1 MPDSATP
8 WMVACQAPLTMEIL
22 QARILEWVAIPP
34 PGDLT
39 NPDIKSRCPTLQA
52 DSLSSKSQGSP
63 GILEWVAYPYSKGS
77 SWHRNWT
84 EVSCIAVE
92 FTTSWATREARV
104 LAICD
109 SESLAQIFSNHL
121 TYESSGLLNTRST
134 FIPPSSLPDFMPT
147 KCYSVMSNSLQPW
160 GL

>member
-1 MPDSATP
+1 
-8 WMVACQAPLTMEIL
+8 MVACQAPLSMEIL

-39 NPDIKSRCPTLQA
+39 NPDIEPRYPTLQA

-63 GILEWVAYPYSKGS
+63 RILEWVAYPYSKGS

-92 FTTSWATREARV
+92 FTTSWATREAQV

-147 KCYSVMSNSLQPW
+147 KCCSVMSNSLQPW